1 MTKPEAPSLVRRVA
15 SGLLAGITPSPTSM
29 LTPGEAG
36 SRLVIVFLIQLL
48 GVVFLVVPLMLPGI
62 KNDGWQQSC
71 RRFGILAVI
80 GALLLL
86 SMFVYAAWQNFK
98 DRAFDVRKTELAI
111 TLAFVLNTVALAL
124 AMART
129 GGPSC
134 STYGQM
140 IPMQLSGM
148 LLLAQQKQ
156 AFTSDRS
163 IQPVIYPTITLFFW
177 GSSVLFWQQLA
188 HWRGWVTTIGPN
200 ESGYGFLSPGLL
212 IFCEILIMAI
222 AYFVPRKFSPRDKV
236 KQLI

>member
-1 MTKPEAPSLVRRVA
+1 MSHTEAPSLIPRVA
-15 SGLLAGITPSPTSM
+15 NRLVASITPSPTSM
-29 LTPGEAG
+29 LTLGEAG
-36 SRLVIVFLIQLL
+36 SRLVIVFVIQLL

-71 RRFGILAVI
+71 RRFGGLAAI
-80 GALLLL
+80 GLVLLLG
-86 SMFVYAAWQNFK
+86 MFVYAAWQHFH
-98 DRAFDVRKTELAI
+98 DQAFDVRKTELAI

-156 AFTSDRS
+156 TFTSDQS
-163 IQPVIYPTITLFFW
+163 FQPVIYAAITLFFW

-188 HWRGWVTTIGPN
+188 HWRGWATTIGTN
-200 ESGYGFLSPGLL
+200 ERGYGFLSPGLL
-212 IFCEILIMAI
+212 IFCEILLMAI

-236 KQLI
+236 QQSI